1 MKIFISDPGYA
12 VLSRINFSHHLRLQ
26 RGDWVAERWHDD
38 KGEGGGLDPPQKW
51 WCHLWKAP
59 KQVYKR
65 CKKMIEIKNPGWRL
79 RWQCSRHTH
88 WDGCSAFIASVY
100 KCLHESASVYNSLQ
114 VSSSV
119 YKSLQLQEFTKVCMR
134 LQESA
139 SVCKC
144 CTSINRLRFFFFQTD
159 RHNQTTE

>member
-1 MKIFISDPGYA
+1 MMLNWQINRRTNKSRQLAKTRKPFEKLKNKIPGHGS
-12 VLSRINFSHHLRLQ
+12 VWDR
-26 RGDWVAERWHDD
+26 
-38 KGEGGGLDPPQKW
+38 EGSGCSPP
-51 WCHLWKAP
+51 CG

-65 CKKMIEIKNPGWRL
+65 YKKMIEIRNPGWRL

-119 YKSLQLQEFTKVCMR
+119 YKSLQEFTKVCMR

-144 CTSINRLRFFFFQTD
+144 CTSINRLRFFFFQTE